1 MRPHPTAVVTGGAGD
16 IGGAI
21 ARALSRQG
29 YRTLITDVL
38 PDDVGRAR
46 AAELTTQSAVRYRYA
61 DTTSTADV
69 SAVIEHADGPLHIAV
84 ICAGTVAA
92 QPFLEI
98 EPDVWRRTLDV
109 NLTGAFLAAQA
120 AARRMIAQEVKGH
133 LIFVSSWVAE
143 RPWPEIAAYSAS
155 KAGMNQLM
163 RTAALELS
171 AHGIRANAIAPGIVM
186 AGLARTQFE
195 TEPQYAA
202 RAARA
207 IPLGSPQT
215 AEQIADAVGF
225 LASPAAA
232 SMTGSIVTVDA
243 GSSLGTLS

>member
-21 ARALSRQG
+21 ATTLSRQG
-29 YRTLITDVL
+29 FRTLITDVI
-38 PDDVGRAR
+38 PYEAGQAR
-46 AAELTTQSAVRYRYA
+46 AKELTTHASVRYRHA
-61 DTTSTADV
+61 DTTSAAEV
-69 SAVIEHADGPLHIAV
+69 GAVIEHGDGPLHVAV
-84 ICAGTVAA
+84 ICAGMVQA
-92 QPFLEI
+92 QPFLDI
-98 EPDVWRRTLDV
+98 EPDVWRRTLEI

-120 AARRMIAQEVKGH
+120 AARRMIAHEVKGH

-143 RPWPEIAAYSAS
+143 RPWPEIGAYSAS

-171 AHGIRANAIAPGIVM
+171 PHGIRANAVAPGIVM

-202 RAARA
+202 RASRA
-207 IPLGSPQT
+207 IPLGDPQT
-215 AEQIADAVGF
+215 PQQIADAVGF

-232 SMTGSIVTVDA
+232 SMTGTVLTVDA